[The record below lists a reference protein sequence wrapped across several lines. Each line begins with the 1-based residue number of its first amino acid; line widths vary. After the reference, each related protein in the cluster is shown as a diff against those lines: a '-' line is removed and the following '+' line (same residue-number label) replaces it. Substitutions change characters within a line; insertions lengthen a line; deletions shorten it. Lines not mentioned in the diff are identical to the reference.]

1 MAELAQVSPLAFA
14 SLIGAAFVAGFI
26 DAIAGGG
33 GLITVP
39 AMALAGL
46 DPVTAIATNKLQSS
60 FGSGSAALSF
70 ARAGHLS
77 WRDAMVV
84 APLAAG
90 GAVLGASLL
99 SRAPTAAIA
108 DALPF
113 MLAAMGVYFALSP
126 RLSNEGSRARMA
138 PGLFLATIVP
148 LIGCYDGVVGPGT
161 GSFFMLAFVG
171 LRGMGLVAAT
181 ARTKAANFAS
191 NVAGLATLAS
201 SGHVIWTLG
210 LAMGAGQFLGAW
222 LGARAAMR
230 VGARLIKPL
239 LIIISLTLASRLAW
253 DRWPI
258 LHALMQ

>member
-126 RLSNEGSRARMA
+126 RLSNECSRARMA
-138 PGLFLATIVP
+138 MSSGRSASPW
-148 LIGCYDGVVGPGT
+148 GPGNF
-161 GSFFMLAFVG
+161 S
-171 LRGMGLVAAT
+171 
-181 ARTKAANFAS
+181 AR
-191 NVAGLATLAS
+191 GLARARRC
-201 SGHVIWTLG
+201 G
-210 LAMGAGQFLGAW
+210 LARGSSS
-222 LGARAAMR
+222 
-230 VGARLIKPL
+230 PC
-239 LIIISLTLASRLAW
+239 
-253 DRWPI
+253 
-258 LHALMQ
+258 